1 MITLIKAA
9 IVALLLAAITAGLY
23 RVHSHIE
30 GKGYVRGIDAQ
41 KAIDQPVFDRIN
53 TDLAEQKSSAEKLFR
68 ELANK
73 VLAETAR
80 ADAFKNDLEKARAI
94 NRNLT
99 NDTARQLAGV
109 RLRFAAESSSPTSA
123 SCRSGGTSPGSS
135 QAAPASDTATPSCV
149 LSGAVEAA
157 IKLIVFDADT
167 LRDDY
172 KLLYEWVNREN
183 AP

>member
-1 MITLIKAA
+1 MIALVKAA
-9 IVALLLAAITAGLY
+9 AVALVLAAMAYGFY
-23 RVHSHIE
+23 RAEAHVE
-30 GKGYVRGIDAQ
+30 YQGYVRGADAQ
-41 KAIDQPVFDRIN
+41 KSIDQKIFDAIN
-53 TDLAEQKSSAEKLFR
+53 AELAAHKASAEKLFR

-80 ADAFKNDLEKARAI
+80 ADAFKTELEKARAI

-109 RLRFAAESSSPTSA
+109 RLRFAAETSTTGAACRPGGASASSSA
-123 SCRSGGTSPGSS
+123 
-135 QAAPASDTATPSCV
+135 AAPAGDAAAASCV
-149 LSGAVEAA
+149 LSGPVETA
-157 IKLIVFDADT
+157 IKLIVFDADN

-172 KLLYEWVNREN
+172 KLLYEWAHRDD